1 MLILISSF
9 APNQSPLSSTRS
21 RLNHSDLVLSNE
33 DFMLVGRGSVV
44 GDHRETAVAAAAA
57 AAEAAAAPVAA
68 VVGDPRLD
76 CNMAHSSR
84 RVDDDLTSY
93 ARSREALQSLCEC
106 HSFSLYRVGQ

>member
-1 MLILISSF
+1 
-9 APNQSPLSSTRS
+9 
-21 RLNHSDLVLSNE
+21 
-33 DFMLVGRGSVV
+33 MLVGRGSVDI
-44 GDHRETAVAAAAA
+44 GDHRETAAAAE
-57 AAEAAAAPVAA
+57 EAAAAPVAA

-76 CNMAHSSR
+76 CNIAHSSG